1 MIKSFGHDSL
11 AIDQSLIGI
20 EQKMAC
26 IHCHDRVGVP
36 LYHQD
41 LGPFCCHGCGV
52 VFQLLRDHDLLTYY
66 QIRESSISSPVFRKP
81 QDPSL
86 ANHSY
91 DSPEFLADFSTL
103 IDCAENGPKRQVE
116 FFIEGIHCL
125 ACLWLVEKIP
135 QIIPSVISAELNLE
149 TSRAR
154 FIMDKDLS
162 VSQLA
167 RLISGL
173 GYRPYPLKKDEDGPA
188 LQKKEERTML
198 LRIGVAMA
206 AAGNISIL
214 AISLYA
220 GAEGQLARIFEWLM
234 LALSLPVIFYSAIPF
249 YQNAWG
255 NLKQKSLSVDL
266 PIAVSII
273 LGSLSG
279 LYNLINQKGEIYF
292 DTIVMLVLLLLLARY
307 VLKKA
312 TLKGLS
318 QSSFYQ
324 LISYGSS
331 LVQDE
336 KNLAFTP
343 IFNRLI
349 KVSDV
354 IKVLSGQTV
363 PADGQMIS
371 GTGTINQSLL
381 SGESSPVAIG
391 CGQPVYSGTTVDNGE
406 LVFKVSAIQSD
417 TRLGKILKKV
427 EEGRL
432 KSSPILELSQLWA
445 KYFVWGVFLTA
456 FTVFVYWFYQGQ
468 SQIGFVRALTLI
480 IITCPCALALAT
492 PLAMTRS
499 MSLLSKCG
507 VIVKNSQALEKIC
520 QIKHVYFDKTGTLTN
535 GQFSLLSFKIY
546 PDQFFNENEIE
557 NLIYALEEN
566 SKHPLGIM
574 IREYLGQKR
583 SFPALTVE
591 SRTILPGF
599 GVRGQYRG
607 REFFLGRDLTL
618 PATHTQVVLKHA
630 EQVLAVIELSDQ
642 IRPDSIATVHSLK
655 KMGLTVA
662 ILSGDAKPVVQEV
675 GSRLQIDDEKLWD
688 SLTPEEKLKKVKNEN
703 QVMMVGDGAND
714 AMALASASV
723 GVAVSGS
730 IDVSLKA
737 AEVYLLNPG
746 VRDLPLLI
754 ELSQETIK
762 LIKRNMGLSIVY
774 NFIAGFLT
782 LLGFLNPLWAAI
794 IMPVSSLT
802 VLFSTIVG
810 TRKMRKIQK
819 WGDR

>member
-1 MIKSFGHDSL
+1 
-11 AIDQSLIGI
+11 
-20 EQKMAC
+20 
-26 IHCHDRVGVP
+26 
-36 LYHQD
+36 
-41 LGPFCCHGCGV
+41 V

-91 DSPEFLADFSTL
+91 ESPEFLADFSTL

>member
-91 DSPEFLADFSTL
+91 ESPEFLADFSTL

-154 FIMDKDLS
+154 FIMDKDFS

>member
-1 MIKSFGHDSL
+1 
-11 AIDQSLIGI
+11 
-20 EQKMAC
+20 
-26 IHCHDRVGVP
+26 
-36 LYHQD
+36 
-41 LGPFCCHGCGV
+41 V

-91 DSPEFLADFSTL
+91 ESPEFLADFSTL

-154 FIMDKDLS
+154 FIMDKDFS

>member
-1 MIKSFGHDSL
+1 
-11 AIDQSLIGI
+11 
-20 EQKMAC
+20 
-26 IHCHDRVGVP
+26 
-36 LYHQD
+36 
-41 LGPFCCHGCGV
+41 
-52 VFQLLRDHDLLTYY
+52 
-66 QIRESSISSPVFRKP
+66 
-81 QDPSL
+81 
-86 ANHSY
+86 
-91 DSPEFLADFSTL
+91 
-103 IDCAENGPKRQVE
+103 
-116 FFIEGIHCL
+116 
-125 ACLWLVEKIP
+125 LWLVEKIP

-154 FIMDKDLS
+154 FIMDKDFS